1 MGRLFGTDGIRGI
14 ANRDLSIQRS
24 AQVGQALA
32 TVLRER
38 LGEGRKPRVFI
49 GKDTR
54 LSSDMIEAA
63 LAAGL
68 CAGGVDCVAL
78 GVVPTPAVAYL
89 TVAHGMDAGVMISA
103 SHNPFQFNGI
113 KIFGPKGYKLT
124 DREEAEIEDMI
135 LDDAIP
141 MHKAEA
147 GEIGRYSQGTGL
159 AEEYIRHIAAT
170 LPGEKPLRGM
180 RVLADCANGSAS
192 RTAKELF
199 ALLGAE
205 ADIICR
211 EPDGSNVNRDCGST
225 HMESLRQRVKAGG
238 YALGVAFDGDADRCL
253 AVDEKGELVDGDQ
266 MIAIFATRMK
276 EKGTLKKNAA
286 VVTVMSNYGFMN
298 FARQSGIDVKTT
310 KVGDRYVLETMLAEG
325 YNIGGEQSGHIIFT
339 DHMTTGD
346 GQLSAVQLMGVMQ
359 ETGKPLSQLTEVITI
374 LPQVLVNM
382 EATVD
387 MKAGLAESLEIS
399 AAVRACEEELR
410 GEGRV
415 LIRPSGTEP
424 LIRVMVE
431 GPEQRQIEDIARRI
445 VAAIREALS

>member
-1 MGRLFGTDGIRGI
+1 M
-14 ANRDLSIQRS
+14 
-24 AQVGQALA
+24 
-32 TVLRER
+32 
-38 LGEGRKPRVFI
+38 
-49 GKDTR
+49 
-54 LSSDMIEAA
+54 
-63 LAAGL
+63 
-68 CAGGVDCVAL
+68 
-78 GVVPTPAVAYL
+78 PTPAVAFL

-103 SHNPFQFNGI
+103 SHNPFHFNGI

-276 EKGTLKKNAA
+276 EKGTLKKNTA

>member
-38 LGEGRKPRVFI
+38 LGEGGKPRVFI

-78 GVVPTPAVAYL
+78 GVVPTPAVAFL
-89 TVAHGMDAGVMISA
+89 TVAHGMDAGVLISA
-103 SHNPFQFNGI
+103 SHNPFHFNGI

-276 EKGTLKKNAA
+276 EKGTLKKNTA

>member
-205 ADIICR
+205 ADVICR
-211 EPDGSNVNRDCGST
+211 EPDGVNVNRDCGST

-276 EKGTLKKNAA
+276 EKGTLKKNTA

-346 GQLSAVQLMGVMQ
+346 GQLSAVQLMGVMA
-359 ETGKPLSQLTEVITI
+359 ETGKPLSQLTRVITI

>member
-68 CAGGVDCVAL
+68 CAGGVDCFSL

-205 ADIICR
+205 ADVICR
-211 EPDGSNVNRDCGST
+211 EPDGVNVNRDCGST

>member
-38 LGEGRKPRVFI
+38 LGEGRKPRLFI

-205 ADIICR
+205 ADVICR
-211 EPDGSNVNRDCGST
+211 EPDGVNVNRDCGST

-276 EKGTLKKNAA
+276 EKGTLKKNTA

>member
-38 LGEGRKPRVFI
+38 LGEGGKPRVFI

-78 GVVPTPAVAYL
+78 GVVPTPAVAFL

-103 SHNPFQFNGI
+103 SHNPFHFNGI

-205 ADIICR
+205 ADVICR

-276 EKGTLKKNAA
+276 EKGTLKKNTA

>member
-205 ADIICR
+205 ADVICR

>member
-24 AQVGQALA
+24 AQVGQSLA

-78 GVVPTPAVAYL
+78 GVVPTPAVAFL

-205 ADIICR
+205 ADVICR
-211 EPDGSNVNRDCGST
+211 EPDGVNVNRDCGST

-276 EKGTLKKNAA
+276 EKGTLKKNTA

-359 ETGKPLSQLTEVITI
+359 ETGKPLSRLTEVITI

>member
-38 LGEGRKPRVFI
+38 LGEGGKPRVFI

-78 GVVPTPAVAYL
+78 GVVPTPAVAFL

-103 SHNPFQFNGI
+103 SHNPFHFNGI

-147 GEIGRYSQGTGL
+147 GEIGRYSRREEL

-276 EKGTLKKNAA
+276 EKGTLKKNTA

-359 ETGKPLSQLTEVITI
+359 ETGKPLSRLTEVITI

-387 MKAGLAESLEIS
+387 MKAGLVESLEIS

>member
-103 SHNPFQFNGI
+103 SHNPFHFNGI

-211 EPDGSNVNRDCGST
+211 EPDGVNVNRDCGST

-276 EKGTLKKNAA
+276 EKGTLKKNTA

-359 ETGKPLSQLTEVITI
+359 ETGKPLSRLTEVITI

>member
-211 EPDGSNVNRDCGST
+211 EPDGVNVNRDCGST

-276 EKGTLKKNAA
+276 EKGTLKKNTA

-359 ETGKPLSQLTEVITI
+359 ETGKPLSRLTEVITI

>member
-24 AQVGQALA
+24 AQVGQSLA

-78 GVVPTPAVAYL
+78 GVVPTPAVAFL

-147 GEIGRYSQGTGL
+147 GEIGRYSRREEL

-170 LPGEKPLRGM
+170 LPGEKPLAGM
-180 RVLADCANGSAS
+180 RVLVDCANGSAS
-192 RTAKELF
+192 RTAETLF
-199 ALLGAE
+199 RLLGAE
-205 ADIICR
+205 AEVICQ
-211 EPDGSNVNRDCGST
+211 EPDGVNVNQGCGST
-225 HMESLRQRVKAGG
+225 HIEALRERVRAGG

-253 AVDEKGELVDGDQ
+253 AVDETGALVDGDQ
-266 MIAIFATRMK
+266 MIAIFANRMK
-276 EKGTLKKNAA
+276 ERGTLRKNTA

-298 FARQSGIDVKTT
+298 FARESGVAVKTT

-339 DHMTTGD
+339 DYMTTGD

>member
-1 MGRLFGTDGIRGI
+1 MGRLFGTDGIRGV

-38 LGEGRKPRVFI
+38 LGEGRRPRVFI

-68 CAGGVDCVAL
+68 CAGGVDCIAL
-78 GVVPTPAVAYL
+78 GVVPTPAVAFL
-89 TVAHGMDAGVMISA
+89 TVAHQMDAGVMISA

-205 ADIICR
+205 ADVICR

-359 ETGKPLSQLTEVITI
+359 ETGKPLSRLTEVITI

-445 VAAIREALS
+445 VAAIQEALS

>member
-103 SHNPFQFNGI
+103 SHNPFHFNGI

-205 ADIICR
+205 ADVICR
-211 EPDGSNVNRDCGST
+211 EPDGVNVNRDCGST

-276 EKGTLKKNAA
+276 EKGTLKKNTA

-359 ETGKPLSQLTEVITI
+359 ETGKPLSRLTEVITI

>member
-38 LGEGRKPRVFI
+38 LGEGGKPRVFI

-78 GVVPTPAVAYL
+78 GVVPTPAVAFL

-211 EPDGSNVNRDCGST
+211 EPDGSNVNRECGST

-276 EKGTLKKNAA
+276 EKGTLKKNTA

-374 LPQVLVNM
+374 LPQVLGNM

>member
-14 ANRDLSIQRS
+14 ANRDLSIQRG

-38 LGEGRKPRVFI
+38 LGEGSKPRVFI

-63 LAAGL
+63 LASGL
-68 CAGGVDCVAL
+68 CAGGVDCFSL
-78 GVVPTPAVAYL
+78 GVVPTPAVACL
-89 TVAHGMDAGVMISA
+89 TVSHRMDAGVMISA

-147 GEIGRYSQGTGL
+147 GEIGRYSRREEL

-170 LPGEKPLRGM
+170 LPGEKPLAGM
-180 RVLADCANGSAS
+180 RVLVDCANGSAS
-192 RTAKELF
+192 RTAETLF
-199 ALLGAE
+199 RLLGAE
-205 ADIICR
+205 AEVICQ
-211 EPDGSNVNRDCGST
+211 EPDGVNVNQGCGST
-225 HMESLRQRVKAGG
+225 HIEALRDRVRAGG

-253 AVDEKGELVDGDQ
+253 AVDEKGNLVDGDQ
-266 MIAIFATRMK
+266 MIAIFATEMK
-276 EKGTLKKNAA
+276 RQGTLCHDTA

-298 FARQSGIDVKTT
+298 FAKENGVTVKTT
-310 KVGDRYVLETMLAEG
+310 KVGDRYVLETMLAQG

-339 DHMTTGD
+339 DYMTTGD
-346 GQLSAVQLMGVMQ
+346 GQLSAIQLMRVMKD
-359 ETGKPLSQLTEVITI
+359 TGKPLSQLTKVITI

-387 MKAGLAESLEIS
+387 MKAGLAESLEIT
-399 AAVRACEEELR
+399 AAVRACEEELA
-410 GEGRV
+410 GKGRV

-431 GPEQRQIEDIARRI
+431 GPDQEQITAIANRI
-445 VAAIREALS
+445 VGAIRETLS

>member
-78 GVVPTPAVAYL
+78 GVVPTPAVAFL

-205 ADIICR
+205 ADVICR
-211 EPDGSNVNRDCGST
+211 EPDGVNVNRDCGST
-225 HMESLRQRVKAGG
+225 HMESLRERVKAGG

-359 ETGKPLSQLTEVITI
+359 ETGKPLSRLTEVITI

>member
-38 LGEGRKPRVFI
+38 LGEGGKPRVFI

-78 GVVPTPAVAYL
+78 GVVPTPAVAFL

-103 SHNPFQFNGI
+103 SHNPFHFNGI

-192 RTAKELF
+192 RTAETLF
-199 ALLGAE
+199 RLLGAE
-205 ADIICR
+205 AEVICQ
-211 EPDGSNVNRDCGST
+211 EPDGVNVNQGCGST
-225 HMESLRQRVKAGG
+225 HIEALRERVRAGG

-253 AVDEKGELVDGDQ
+253 AVDETGALVDGDQ
-266 MIAIFATRMK
+266 MIAIFANRMK
-276 EKGTLKKNAA
+276 ERGTLRKNTA

-298 FARQSGIDVKTT
+298 FAKENGVTVKTT
-310 KVGDRYVLETMLAEG
+310 KVGDRYVLETMLAQG

-339 DHMTTGD
+339 DYMTTGD
-346 GQLSAVQLMGVMQ
+346 GQLSAIQLMRVMKD
-359 ETGKPLSQLTEVITI
+359 TGKPLSQLTKVITI

-382 EATVD
+382 EAAVD
-387 MKAGLAESLEIS
+387 MKAGLAESLEIT
-399 AAVRACEEELR
+399 AAVRACEEELA
-410 GEGRV
+410 GKGRV

-431 GPEQRQIEDIARRI
+431 GPDQEQITAIANRI
-445 VAAIREALS
+445 VGAIRETLS

>member
-38 LGEGRKPRVFI
+38 LGEGKKPRVFI

-68 CAGGVDCVAL
+68 CAGGADCVSL
-78 GVVPTPAVAYL
+78 GVVPTPAVACL
-89 TVAHGMDAGVMISA
+89 TVAHRMDAGVMISA
-103 SHNPFQFNGI
+103 SHNPFHFNGI
-113 KIFGPKGYKLT
+113 KIFGPQGYKLT
-124 DREEAEIEDMI
+124 DAEEAEIEDMI

-147 GEIGRYSQGTGL
+147 AGIGRYGHREDL

-170 LPGEKPLRGM
+170 LPGEKPLAGM
-180 RVLADCANGSAS
+180 KVLVDCANGSAS
-192 RTAKELF
+192 RTAGELF
-199 ALLGAE
+199 DLLGADAE
-205 ADIICR
+205 ILCR
-211 EPDGSNVNRDCGST
+211 EPDGVNVNRDCGST
-225 HMESLRQRVKAGG
+225 HIEALRERVKAGD

-253 AVDEKGELVDGDQ
+253 AVDEKGNLVDGDQ
-266 MIAIFATRMK
+266 MIAIFATEMK
-276 EKGTLKKNAA
+276 RKGTLHRDTA

-298 FARQSGIDVKTT
+298 FARESGITVKTT

-346 GQLSAVQLMGVMQ
+346 GQLSAVQLMAAMK
-359 ETGKPLSQLTEVITI
+359 ETGKPLSELTKVITI

-399 AAVRACEEELR
+399 AAVRACEEELA

-431 GPEQRQIEDIARRI
+431 GPDQGQIEDIANRI
-445 VAAIREALS
+445 VKAIRETLS